1 MATCDPCAATGDAGD
16 WLFSSYIARDDAE
29 KSRIIS
35 PRPGGDWP
43 RRKQRCDDR
52 IPVGRGES
60 TNGALAAKAA
70 TKTIPIVFMQGA
82 DPVQIGLV
90 DSLSHPGGNLTGI
103 DLLLARVAGKR
114 LELLLELVPAA
125 KQIAYLRNPTNPI
138 FAESEAKE
146 VTLAA
151 STHGL
156 RLLIADASSSIE
168 IEKAFSDFTR
178 QHVDAL
184 LVSSDGFFLTHP
196 NQIVTLAAR
205 NEIPAVYGWRE
216 AMTAG
221 GLMSYGT
228 NIIEAW
234 RQAGVYTG
242 RILKGERP
250 TDLPV
255 QQVTRVELVINLKAA
270 KALGLNVTNTLIGRA
285 DEVIE

>member
-1 MATCDPCAATGDAGD
+1 
-16 WLFSSYIARDDAE
+16 
-29 KSRIIS
+29 
-35 PRPGGDWP
+35 
-43 RRKQRCDDR
+43 
-52 IPVGRGES
+52 
-60 TNGALAAKAA
+60 
-70 TKTIPIVFMQGA
+70 
-82 DPVQIGLV
+82 
-90 DSLSHPGGNLTGI
+90 
-103 DLLLARVAGKR
+103 
-114 LELLLELVPAA
+114 
-125 KQIAYLRNPTNPI
+125 
-138 FAESEAKE
+138 

-151 STHGL
+151 STHGV
-156 RLLIADASSSIE
+156 RLLIADASSLSE

-255 QQVTRVELVINLKAA
+255 QQVTRVELIINLKAA
-270 KALGLNVTNTLIGRA
+270 KVLGLNVPNALIGRA

>member
-1 MATCDPCAATGDAGD
+1 
-16 WLFSSYIARDDAE
+16 
-29 KSRIIS
+29 
-35 PRPGGDWP
+35 
-43 RRKQRCDDR
+43 
-52 IPVGRGES
+52 
-60 TNGALAAKAA
+60 
-70 TKTIPIVFMQGA
+70 MQGA

-151 STHGL
+151 STHGV
-156 RLLIADASSSIE
+156 RLLIADASSLSE

-196 NQIVTLAAR
+196 NQIVTLAAQ

-221 GLMSYGT
+221 GLMSYGSLAT
-228 NIIEAW
+228 S
-234 RQAGVYTG
+234 RRLHRPHSQGRKTHRLTG
-242 RILKGERP
+242 AASHKG
-250 TDLPV
+250 
-255 QQVTRVELVINLKAA
+255 
-270 KALGLNVTNTLIGRA
+270 
-285 DEVIE
+285 